1 MIFRGICRR
10 RLLRLWKD
18 LIRPEELSKLQ
29 AYVNSLTE
37 GQAFRLLFFQMTIL
51 RGADEQQ
58 LRDLQR
64 IIEAGLH
71 ERQPGKTPPAP

>member
-18 LIRPEELSKLQ
+18 LVQPEDLPKVQ

-51 RGADEQQ
+51 RGADRQQ
-58 LRDLQR
+58 LGELQR
-64 IIEAGLH
+64 MIEEGLH
-71 ERQPGKTPPAP
+71 ETQQDKTPPAL

>member
-18 LIRPEELSKLQ
+18 LIRPEDLPKVQ
-29 AYVNSLTE
+29 AYVNSMTE
-37 GQAFRLLFFQMTIL
+37 GQAFRLLFVQMTIL

-58 LRDLQR
+58 LHELQR
-64 IIEAGLH
+64 MIEEGLH
-71 ERQPGKTPPAP
+71 KMQQEKVPPAP

>member
-1 MIFRGICRR
+1 MILRGICKR

-18 LIRPEELSKLQ
+18 LVQPEDLPKVQ

-51 RGADEQQ
+51 RGADRQQ
-58 LRDLQR
+58 LGELQR
-64 IIEAGLH
+64 MIEEGLH
-71 ERQPGKTPPAP
+71 ETQQDKTPPAL

>member
-18 LIRPEELSKLQ
+18 LIRPEDLPKVQ
-29 AYVNSLTE
+29 AYVDSMTE

-51 RGADEQQ
+51 RGADRQQ
-58 LRDLQR
+58 LGELQR
-64 IIEAGLH
+64 MIEEGLH
-71 ERQPGKTPPAP
+71 ETQRDKAPPAL

>member
-18 LIRPEELSKLQ
+18 LVPPENLPKVQ

-58 LRDLQR
+58 LRELQR
-64 IIEAGLH
+64 MIEKGLH
-71 ERQPGKTPPAP
+71 ETQPGQHTRAP